1 MTPRG
6 QGSGRALA
14 KTKPLLTPALDPVT
28 EPMSPRAPGT
38 RRVLP
43 CSCPADTW
51 GCGSGSDFSQFLTC
65 PMEQRTWLPHRKLLL
80 GSVRDSR
87 ELQLCV
93 SPQGVW
99 CWGLNLRTCACCYPQ
114 PPSNR
119 IKEEEQKTHWVHDPG
134 GGWAGVLSV
143 LPPTP
148 HPHTQRLDTGWAPHS
163 ANGLLLLEQ
172 EEAENRETWNNWG
185 AIDQVPGRSPQET
198 SQQAP
203 CCQSLWTSSPWHC
216 RAHQSSKA
224 GLGKGKAFPIPA

>member
-65 PMEQRTWLPHRKLLL
+65 PMEQWTWLPHRKLLL

-93 SPQGVW
+93 PPQGVW
-99 CWGLNLRTCACCYPQ
+99 CWGLNLRTCACCYPKPRAIGSRKRNKRRTGCMIQ
-114 PPSNR
+114 
-119 IKEEEQKTHWVHDPG
+119 V
-134 GGWAGVLSV
+134 GVGQVSSLSSPQ
-143 LPPTP
+143 PPTP
-148 HPHTQRLDTGWAPHS
+148 THKGWAQDGP
-163 ANGLLLLEQ
+163 L
-172 EEAENRETWNNWG
+172 T
-185 AIDQVPGRSPQET
+185 PQMAFSCWSRRKQKTE
-198 SQQAP
+198 
-203 CCQSLWTSSPWHC
+203 
-216 RAHQSSKA
+216 R
-224 GLGKGKAFPIPA
+224 LGITGEP